1 LKAEPRIVV
10 IGGVAAGMSAASQ
23 ARRRNPEAQLVV
35 FERGDQI
42 SYGACGMP
50 YNIADPQRVMDDLV
64 VLTPEQARDDRGIEL
79 HLGHE
84 VVSLDPE
91 AAEVVVRDLEAEE
104 ERREPYHALIIAT
117 GARATQLRFPGNDLP
132 GVVALRTLDDG
143 RQLRHLLED
152 EPTRAVIVGG
162 GYIGMEMAHVLV
174 ARGLHVTVLEKMPQI
189 LPGWHPETVAR
200 VDEVLR
206 GHGVEVLTGVSL
218 TAAEAGQDGSVK
230 EVVTDAGHIAADL
243 MLVAAGVQPNV
254 ELATDAGLRLGETG
268 AIWVNQYQ
276 QTSNPAIWAAG
287 DCAESYHRILRKN
300 AWIPLGTTANKQ
312 GRIAGANAVGG
323 KQRFRGIVGTAG
335 FVVFDQEVAR
345 TGLSPEQARSEGFEP
360 ELVTI
365 RQRSRAHAYPGGTM
379 VQVTLIAD
387 GPSGLLLGAE
397 ITGKEGAALRINTV
411 ATALAAHLSVADLQ
425 GLDLAYAPPFAP
437 VWDPLLVAANQLIK
451 KVGRAQ

>member
-1 LKAEPRIVV
+1 LNAGSRIVV

-23 ARRRNPEAQLVV
+23 ARRRNPEARLVV

-84 VVSLDPE
+84 VISLDPE
-91 AAEVVVRDLEAEE
+91 AAEVLVRNLATEE
-104 ERREPYHALIIAT
+104 ERREPYDALIIAT
-117 GARATQLRFPGNDLP
+117 GARATQLRFAGNDLP

-143 RQLRHLLED
+143 RQIRRLLEHG
-152 EPTRAVIVGG
+152 PTRAVIIGG

-189 LPGWHPETVAR
+189 LPGWHPDTVAR
-200 VDEVLR
+200 VEEVLKD
-206 GHGVEVLTGVSL
+206 HGVELHTGVTL

-230 EVVTDAGHIAADL
+230 EVVTDAGRFAADL
-243 MLVAAGVQPNV
+243 VLVAAGVRPNV
-254 ELATDAGLRLGETG
+254 ELAADAGLRLGETG

-276 QTSNPAIWAAG
+276 QTSSQAIWAAG
-287 DCAESYHRILRKN
+287 DCAEAYHRILRKN

-312 GRIAGANAVGG
+312 GRISGANAVGG
-323 KQRFRGIVGTAG
+323 NLRFRGIVGTAG

-345 TGLSPEQARSEGFEP
+345 TGLSLEQARSEGFEP
-360 ELVTI
+360 VLVTI

-379 VQVTLIAD
+379 IQVTLIAD

-411 ATALAAHLSVADLQ
+411 AAALATHLNVVDLQ